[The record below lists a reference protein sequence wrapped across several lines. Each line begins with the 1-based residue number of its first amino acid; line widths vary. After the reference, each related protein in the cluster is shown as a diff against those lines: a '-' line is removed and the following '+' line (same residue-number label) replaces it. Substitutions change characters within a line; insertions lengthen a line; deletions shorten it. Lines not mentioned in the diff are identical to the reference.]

1 MSPRPAP
8 SLRSPLLPPPSV
20 AIADCLC
27 ARCYAIHSTLFLRSA
42 LSSTLWSL
50 PNPLSTL
57 AQPLPSSALF
67 PPFEVAIIGS
77 GPPDARY
84 VAPTGAHR
92 RSFARRRHAGHSE
105 ILPFV
110 HRRQPVDLPAPTLV
124 AARFGRHDGSPASPP
139 SAEGSVMSS
148 L

>member
-20 AIADCLC
+20 AIADRLR
-27 ARCYAIHSTLFLRSA
+27 ARRYAIHSA
-42 LSSTLWSL
+42 LSSTLWPL
-50 PNPLSTL
+50 PSPLSTL
-57 AQPLPSSALF
+57 AHPLPSSAPF

-77 GPPDARY
+77 GPPDARS

-92 RSFARRRHAGHSE
+92 RSFALRRHAGHSE

-110 HRRQPVDLPAPTLV
+110 HHRQPADPPAPALV

-139 SAEGSVMSS
+139 SAKGSVVSS